1 MVDEDG
7 LIPTWKTFRFKSHF
21 FAAIHSNPTYI
32 PYFVTGFTNEMSF
45 WQRAWNAY
53 LKFSATV
60 MMKVLGWHLTVKTT
74 ISLKRM
80 IVL

>member
-1 MVDEDG
+1 MM
-7 LIPTWKTFRFKSHF
+7 IAKQSKISY

-32 PYFVTGFTNEMSF
+32 PYFITGFTNEMSF

-60 MMKVLGWHLTVKTT
+60 MMKVLGWHLIIKLFEHVVYVYYVKNFQHNL
-74 ISLKRM
+74 S
-80 IVL
+80 